1 MPSYIYWSSSLLLE
15 INPNKIIAVVATIH
29 IEISV
34 Q

>member
-15 INPNKIIAVVATIH
+15 VDRNKIIALVATIH